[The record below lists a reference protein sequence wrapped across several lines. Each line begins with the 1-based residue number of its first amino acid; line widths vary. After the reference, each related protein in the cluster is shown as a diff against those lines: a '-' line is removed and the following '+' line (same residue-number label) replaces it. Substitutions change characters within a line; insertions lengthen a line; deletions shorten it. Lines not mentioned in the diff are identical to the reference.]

1 MEAARGLLAKT
12 YLAAA
17 WDLGKN
23 EYFAKAGQY
32 ADAVINNR
40 SLNTPFANL
49 WKADGSGDDNE
60 EFIWDVEYDYASAN
74 NKVDGGHPWSSFYC
88 NYVGGNE
95 DNGKATTSS
104 YVPTVHA
111 LEYLQREM
119 CVTM

>member
-1 MEAARGLLAKT
+1 MNAHTIVVWSAT
-12 YLAAA
+12 SP
-17 WDLGKN
+17 
-23 EYFAKAGQY
+23 
-32 ADAVINNR
+32 IN
-40 SLNTPFANL
+40 SGPTTPPTGDIIR
-49 WKADGSGDDNE
+49 KADGSGDDNE

-111 LEYLQREM
+111 LEYFEREM